1 MAMLSTGHTVSEQEK
16 LQLHVFQV
24 TTSTLLSVEQT
35 VQNNLDLLL
44 WNKGMW
50 LVIFLPVNFVRSGRR
65 LGSFQMI

>member
-44 WNKGMW
+44 WKGMR